1 MKTSERI
8 SLGQARHLVRELR
21 ELRRAKAPHSILPVV
36 MRRVGLGE
44 NYFHLDS
51 PIGPVFIAYNNTGIS
66 AVMRARNA
74 NAFERSFR
82 SKYARPVYRLD
93 EPPEGL
99 RRNLTAQLSGPG
111 KKRMKFDLKSL
122 SEFERAVLMKALEI
136 PRGEVRPYS
145 WIAREIG
152 RPKAVRAVGTALGKN
167 PIPLFIPCHRVVR
180 SDGQIGNYALGKEA
194 KRTLL
199 TAEGIDIQELE
210 NKARAGMRF
219 WGSDTTRIF
228 CFPTCR
234 QAKRI
239 SDLHLV
245 SFPTE
250 KEAFKA
256 GYRPCKICR
265 PVAAA

>member
-1 MKTSERI
+1 MKASERI
-8 SLGQARHLVRELR
+8 SLGQTRPLVRELR

-36 MRRVGLGE
+36 MRRVGLGQ

-82 SKYARPVYRLD
+82 SKYARPVYPLD
-93 EPPEGL
+93 EPPKGL

-122 SEFERAVLMKALEI
+122 SEFERAVLLKALEI

-152 RPKAVRAVGTALGKN
+152 RPKAFRAVGTALGKN

-180 SDGQIGNYALGKEA
+180 SDGRIGDYAFGKEA
-194 KRTLL
+194 KQAIL
-199 TAEGIDIQELE
+199 TAEGVDTQELE
-210 NKARAGMRF
+210 RKALAGERF
-219 WGSDTTRIF
+219 YGSDTTRIF

-234 QAKRI
+234 QAGRI
-239 SDLHLV
+239 SDLHRV